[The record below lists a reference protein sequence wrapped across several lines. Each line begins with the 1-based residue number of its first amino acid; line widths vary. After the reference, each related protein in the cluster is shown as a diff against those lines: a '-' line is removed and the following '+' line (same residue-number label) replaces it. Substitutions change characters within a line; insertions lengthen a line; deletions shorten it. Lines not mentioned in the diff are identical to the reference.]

1 MSEVVRE
8 IPSAGISRS
17 VGMDSAI
24 SAERTPRSEGR
35 TNPMRAVRVSTT
47 IGLGVPAKAML
58 INVVDKDRVDYAHAA
73 EQVAVADAITRH
85 AKGGRNQRAGELQC
99 PEQGE
104 QEHSSPSTTS
114 TYQPRINVSISKA
127 HEVKRSAGHCRR

>member
-17 VGMDSAI
+17 VGMESAI

-35 TNPMRAVRVSTT
+35 TNPMRAVTVNTT

-58 INVVDKDRVDYAHAA
+58 INVV
-73 EQVAVADAITRH
+73 E
-85 AKGGRNQRAGELQC
+85 
-99 PEQGE
+99 
-104 QEHSSPSTTS
+104 
-114 TYQPRINVSISKA
+114 RIV
-127 HEVKRSAGHCRR
+127 